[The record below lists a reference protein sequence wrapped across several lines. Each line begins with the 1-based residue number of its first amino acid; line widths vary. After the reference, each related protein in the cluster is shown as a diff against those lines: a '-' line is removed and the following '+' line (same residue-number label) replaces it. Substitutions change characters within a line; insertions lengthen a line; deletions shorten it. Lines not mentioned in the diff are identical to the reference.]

1 VQQSFTYVTAVTK
14 LVGDAHSWEIHPRFC
29 NAMRG
34 NPIKL
39 ITLQEMLEEVNGRL
53 SQTLAGTEI
62 GRMLQLIRAA
72 GIRM

>member
-1 VQQSFTYVTAVTK
+1 
-14 LVGDAHSWEIHPRFC
+14 
-29 NAMRG
+29 MRG